1 MDATTELAT
10 WPETDHANLVSI
22 LLSEECNCTKF
33 LGFFKRSV
41 AVFIKREVLTDHLID
56 EFLYL
61 TKLFI
66 GYFLEVRKVKS
77 QRSRVNIRA
86 FLLHMVA
93 QNLLQRIVKQV
104 GCRVIGSASIAFLHV
119 YTSHEFSLKIFRK
132 LLNDVDALVVF
143 ALRINDFDGLILA
156 DKCAL
161 IANLTAHF
169 TIERRVVEYNLV
181 ESILFLGHFSIAKN
195 VASVLRVVVT
205 NEYLLSF
212 SYHFPVSIL
221 YNSCVSSTSFLLSHF
236 FIEAFLIYC
245 VTVFAANEFG

>member
-1 MDATTELAT
+1 M
-10 WPETDHANLVSI
+10 
-22 LLSEECNCTKF
+22 
-33 LGFFKRSV
+33 
-41 AVFIKREVLTDHLID
+41 FIKREVLTDHLID

-86 FLLHMVA
+86 FLLYMVA
-93 QNLLQRIVKQV
+93 QDLLQCIVKQV
-104 GCRVIGSASIAFLHV
+104 GCRVIGSASFAFLHV

-143 ALRINDFDGLILA
+143 TLRINDFDSLILA

-181 ESILFLGHFSIAKN
+181 EGILFLGHFSIAKN